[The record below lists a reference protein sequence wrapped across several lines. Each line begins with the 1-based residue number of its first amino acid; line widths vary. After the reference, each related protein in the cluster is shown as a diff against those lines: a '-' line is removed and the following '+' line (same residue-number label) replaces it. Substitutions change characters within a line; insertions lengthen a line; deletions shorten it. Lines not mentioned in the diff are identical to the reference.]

1 MISREVAIAPAEKIP
16 VGRTLGGAY
25 STLFRNLWP
34 FAQIATFPLALG
46 VLLPYGW
53 TEFYS
58 PFFDRMVELVGY
70 QRALWLERL
79 DLTWLVDRIVA
90 WLVLVLF
97 MSHWVQFLAAKEASG
112 KPAIVLV
119 FSRNDLRVL
128 CYSSLLLTTTACA
141 ALVGMLSALLS
152 MDFVVTE
159 PLHLLMS
166 ANEFSVALFV
176 LTPVAIDA
184 LIVGRSAPVFAAA
197 AEGQPMALRQAWR
210 LTRRQTLRLLLLWI
224 VLFWLTYALASP
236 LQSVVNN
243 LYVTLI
249 INYYEPGECA
259 GSYYTPLAVQLVR
272 LPSAMVHCAAMALGA
287 YLFLRVYRGEVAARN
302 TLLNRFD

>member
-1 MISREVAIAPAEKIP
+1 
-16 VGRTLGGAY
+16 
-25 STLFRNLWP
+25 
-34 FAQIATFPLALG
+34 
-46 VLLPYGW
+46 
-53 TEFYS
+53 
-58 PFFDRMVELVGY
+58 
-70 QRALWLERL
+70 
-79 DLTWLVDRIVA
+79 
-90 WLVLVLF
+90 
-97 MSHWVQFLAAKEASG
+97 
-112 KPAIVLV
+112 
-119 FSRNDLRVL
+119 
-128 CYSSLLLTTTACA
+128 
-141 ALVGMLSALLS
+141 

-249 INYYEPGECA
+249 INYYEPGEYV
-259 GSYYTPLAVQLVR
+259 GSYYTPPGR
-272 LPSAMVHCAAMALGA
+272 AAGA
-287 YLFLRVYRGEVAARN
+287 PA
-302 TLLNRFD
+302 